1 MMEEY
6 QSYIITSLDT
16 HTFDFEELKYMRAN
30 ITAMRLIDPTSF
42 DITNGS
48 MSRFR
53 VFFSSFI
60 SEMCSSFS
68 LFSFV
73 LSLTAIHDWIQG
85 ERRNQ
90 RIFQISP
97 EHVHLETALYH
108 GT

>member
-30 ITAMRLIDPTSF
+30 ITAMRLIDPTSS

-53 VFFSSFI
+53 EIFHHLSMKCVVVSF
-60 SEMCSSFS
+60 
-68 LFSFV
+68 L
-73 LSLTAIHDWIQG
+73 AIHDWIQG

-90 RIFQISP
+90 RTFQITP
-97 EHVHLETALYH
+97 EQVQVEMALYH
-108 GT
+108 GE